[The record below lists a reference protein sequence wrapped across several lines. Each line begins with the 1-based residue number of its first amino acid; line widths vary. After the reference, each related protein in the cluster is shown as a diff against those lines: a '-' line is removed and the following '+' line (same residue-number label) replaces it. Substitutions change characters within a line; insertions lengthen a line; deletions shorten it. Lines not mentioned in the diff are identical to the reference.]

1 MRAFVVVGTI
11 VALGLHAGSLAIAED
26 AGLQVEL
33 DPKTGTYSM
42 PAPGRLPETTA
53 PRALSR
59 DSDVIITPG
68 TSPAGGFKVTRPDEL
83 LDEKAPADKAVP
95 GAK

>member
-1 MRAFVVVGTI
+1 MRAFVVLGTI
-11 VALGLHAGSLAIAED
+11 VALGLSVGSLAAAED

-42 PAPGRLPETTA
+42 PAPGRLSETA

-59 DSDVIITPG
+59 DHDVVITPG
-68 TSPAGGFKVTRPDEL
+68 SSPAGGFKVTRPDQL
-83 LDEKAPADKAVP
+83 LDEKAPAGNAAP
-95 GAK
+95 AAE